1 MASIKDLTSLLF
13 TISLSVASFCA
24 CSSSDSSNTND
35 SDDGYPLTEADTVTS
50 PEVANLHNPLPSI
63 PTPQHLSGNFGEL
76 RNNHFHSGL
85 DFKTNGRTGYRVA
98 AADSGF
104 VSRIVVSPWGFGRA
118 VYVEHPRTGLTT
130 VYGHLESFSPD
141 IDKKVRDEQYRRQ
154 QFSIDMTFAPGEI
167 PVARGASIGRSGN
180 AGSSGGPHL
189 HMDVRHTAT
198 GDPVDP
204 MPYFKTSFAD
214 KTAPEMR
221 KLTLYAVDGEG
232 YVDNAT
238 KNETAPYRFKAWGKV
253 YPGIKAYDRMDG
265 TRNIYGVK
273 HMRLTVDGRQI
284 YSRDIDRVAFGST
297 RAVHTLI
304 HFPSLKC
311 GGEWIMTTRVPESGP
326 LPDMI
331 EAEGN
336 GILDIDAE
344 RDYACVFT
352 LEDEMGNVSKIPFT
366 ITGVRSGIPEKRTA
380 GHKVRHN
387 RDFIFHG
394 NGIEVTIPA
403 AKLYDDM
410 QFTHTASSNGSYL
423 SAIHKIGD
431 YTVPLAGPIAIS
443 VEIADDSTDDKS
455 KYCLVRLNDKG
466 NGSRAIAARY
476 INGRM
481 VAEVK
486 DFGRY
491 AVTTD
496 QTPPTVT
503 RVKKTA
509 KDVISFILKD
519 NLSGIASYRGEI
531 DGKFALFEL
540 DGKTARASFT
550 IDRSRFKPTGKPH
563 KVTMTATDACGNT
576 TTVEDTVTF

>member
-1 MASIKDLTSLLF
+1 
-13 TISLSVASFCA
+13 
-24 CSSSDSSNTND
+24 
-35 SDDGYPLTEADTVTS
+35 
-50 PEVANLHNPLPSI
+50 
-63 PTPQHLSGNFGEL
+63 
-76 RNNHFHSGL
+76 
-85 DFKTNGRTGYRVA
+85 
-98 AADSGF
+98 
-104 VSRIVVSPWGFGRA
+104 
-118 VYVEHPRTGLTT
+118 
-130 VYGHLESFSPD
+130 
-141 IDKKVRDEQYRRQ
+141 
-154 QFSIDMTFAPGEI
+154 
-167 PVARGASIGRSGN
+167 
-180 AGSSGGPHL
+180 
-189 HMDVRHTAT
+189 
-198 GDPVDP
+198 
-204 MPYFKTSFAD
+204 
-214 KTAPEMR
+214 
-221 KLTLYAVDGEG
+221 
-232 YVDNAT
+232 
-238 KNETAPYRFKAWGKV
+238 
-253 YPGIKAYDRMDG
+253 
-265 TRNIYGVK
+265 
-273 HMRLTVDGRQI
+273 
-284 YSRDIDRVAFGST
+284 
-297 RAVHTLI
+297 
-304 HFPSLKC
+304 
-311 GGEWIMTTRVPESGP
+311 MTTRVPESGP

-352 LEDEMGNVSKIPFT
+352 LEDEMGNVSKLPFT

-403 AKLYDDM
+403 ATLYDDM